1 MGYPMPTGEPA
12 QPGPSPEM
20 RASDADR
27 DRVIDVLRVA
37 VGEGRLTPDEFEER
51 MQAVL
56 SARTFGELAPFTA
69 DLPPASA
76 SALPGS
82 ALPGSAL
89 PGSALPGSALTGR
102 PVVRAAAAPPEGEMR
117 ISQRGGSVSRTG
129 PWAVPRRIELR
140 PSWCDVTLDF
150 TEAIIR
156 HDTLLIDMRMRGGT
170 LTLVAGPGVVVDA
183 EGLTVRYTDVEM
195 RPSAEPGV
203 KVVLRV
209 ELAGRMRYGR
219 IEVQRPGRT
228 PGW

>member
-56 SARTFGELAPFTA
+56 SARTFGELASFTA

-76 SALPGS
+76 RPGHYV
-82 ALPGSAL
+82 P
-89 PGSALPGSALTGR
+89 T
-102 PVVRAAAAPPEGEMR
+102 VAAALSDGETL
-117 ISQRGGSVSRTG
+117 ISRRGGSISHTG
-129 PWAVPRRIELR
+129 PWAVPRRIVLR

-150 TEAIIR
+150 TEALIR
-156 HDTLLIDMRMRGGT
+156 HDTLVIEMRMRGGT

-195 RPSAEPGV
+195 RPSAEPGA

-209 ELAGRMRYGR
+209 ELVGRMRYGR

>member
-1 MGYPMPTGEPA
+1 MGYPVPTDEPA
-12 QPGPSPEM
+12 EPGPRPEM

-37 VGEGRLTPDEFEER
+37 AGEGRLTPDEFEER

-56 SARTFGELAPFTA
+56 SARTFGELAAFTA
-69 DLPPASA
+69 DLPPSSPGRYVPSA
-76 SALPGS
+76 
-82 ALPGSAL
+82 
-89 PGSALPGSALTGR
+89 
-102 PVVRAAAAPPEGEMR
+102 VAAAPPPEGEIR
-117 ISQRGGSVSRTG
+117 IAQKGGSVSRTG
-129 PWAVPRRIELR
+129 PWAVPRRIDLR

-150 TEAIIR
+150 TEALIR

-170 LTLVAGPGVVVDA
+170 LRIVAGPGVVVDT
-183 EGLTVRYTDVEM
+183 EGLTVRYTEVEM
-195 RPSAEPGV
+195 RPSAEPGA

-209 ELAGRMRYGR
+209 RLAGRMRYGR

>member
-1 MGYPMPTGEPA
+1 MGYPMPTSEPA
-12 QPGPSPEM
+12 GPGPSPEM

-37 VGEGRLTPDEFEER
+37 AGEGRLTSDEFEER

-56 SARTFGELAPFTA
+56 SARTFGELATFTA
-69 DLPPASA
+69 DLPSASA

-82 ALPGSAL
+82 AP
-89 PGSALPGSALTGR
+89 PGR
-102 PVVRAAAAPPEGEMR
+102 PVVRAAAAPSQGDLW

-129 PWAVPRRIELR
+129 PWEVPRRIELR

-150 TEAIIR
+150 TEALIR
-156 HDTLLIDMRMRGGT
+156 HDTVLIDMRMRGGT

-195 RPSAEPGV
+195 RPSAEPGA

-209 ELAGRMRYGR
+209 ELVGRMRYGR

>member
-1 MGYPMPTGEPA
+1 MGYPMPTGEPPA
-12 QPGPSPEM
+12 PGPSPEM

-37 VGEGRLTPDEFEER
+37 AGEGRLTPDEFEER
-51 MQAVL
+51 MQGVL
-56 SARTFGELAPFTA
+56 SARTFGELASFTA
-69 DLPPASA
+69 DLPPASGFPA
-76 SALPGS
+76 
-82 ALPGSAL
+82 
-89 PGSALPGSALTGR
+89 R
-102 PVVRAAAAPPEGEMR
+102 PVVRPAAPPAEGDMR

-150 TEAIIR
+150 TEALIR
-156 HDTLLIDMRMRGGT
+156 HDTLLIEMRMRGGT
-170 LTLVAGPGVVVDA
+170 LTLVAGPGVIVDA

-195 RPSAEPGV
+195 RPSAEPGA
-203 KVVLRV
+203 KVVLRI
-209 ELAGRMRYGR
+209 ELVGRMRYGR

>member
-1 MGYPMPTGEPA
+1 ME
-12 QPGPSPEM
+12 PGPSPEM

-76 SALPGS
+76 LP
-82 ALPGSAL
+82 
-89 PGSALPGSALTGR
+89 GR

-195 RPSAEPGV
+195 RPSAEPGA

-209 ELAGRMRYGR
+209 ELVGRMRYGR

>member
-1 MGYPMPTGEPA
+1 VGYPMPTGEPPA
-12 QPGPSPEM
+12 PGPSPEM

-56 SARTFGELAPFTA
+56 SARTFGELAPLTA
-69 DLPPASA
+69 DLPPASGFPA
-76 SALPGS
+76 
-82 ALPGSAL
+82 
-89 PGSALPGSALTGR
+89 R
-102 PVVRAAAAPPEGEMR
+102 PVVRPAVVPPEGEMR

-140 PSWCDVTLDF
+140 SSWCDVTLDF
-150 TEAIIR
+150 TEALIR
-156 HDTLLIDMRMRGGT
+156 HDTLLIEMRMRGGT

-195 RPSAEPGV
+195 RPSAEPGA

-209 ELAGRMRYGR
+209 KLVGRMRYGR

>member
-12 QPGPSPEM
+12 APGPSPDM

-51 MQAVL
+51 VQAVL
-56 SARTFGELAPFTA
+56 SARTFGELAAFTA
-69 DLPPASA
+69 DLPAPGHYVPSA
-76 SALPGS
+76 PGHYVPS
-82 ALPGSAL
+82 RTAAVP
-89 PGSALPGSALTGR
+89 PP
-102 PVVRAAAAPPEGEMR
+102 AAAPPAEDIR
-117 ISQRGGSVSRTG
+117 IAQKGGSVSRTG
-129 PWAVPRRIELR
+129 HWTVPRRIDLR

-150 TEAIIR
+150 TEALIR

-170 LTLVAGPGVVVDA
+170 LRIVAGPGVVVDT
-183 EGLTVRYTDVEM
+183 EGLTVRYTEVEL
-195 RPSAEPGV
+195 RPSAEPGA
-203 KVVLRV
+203 KVVLRIR
-209 ELAGRMRYGR
+209 LAGRMRYGR

>member
-1 MGYPMPTGEPA
+1 VGYPMPTGEPPA
-12 QPGPSPEM
+12 PGPSPEM

-56 SARTFGELAPFTA
+56 SARTFGELAPLTA
-69 DLPPASA
+69 DLPPASGFPA
-76 SALPGS
+76 R
-82 ALPGSAL
+82 
-89 PGSALPGSALTGR
+89 T
-102 PVVRAAAAPPEGEMR
+102 VVRPAAVPPEGEMR

-129 PWAVPRRIELR
+129 RWAVPRRIELR

-150 TEAIIR
+150 TEALIR
-156 HDTLLIDMRMRGGT
+156 HDTLLIEMRMRGGT

-195 RPSAEPGV
+195 RPSAEPGA

-209 ELAGRMRYGR
+209 ELVGRMRYGR